1 MFENSG
7 EKLKIVAY
15 IGFVVQIIALAISFI
30 ALMVKGSFLI
40 GLLIFAIG
48 FLVAYID
55 TLFIITLADAENN
68 SSGLTSSIWELKKQ
82 IKELQDK
89 FDTSKE
95 DSSDTTEEKFP
106 INQAAFTKP
115 AGAKEMI
122 CCPKCGKTQYPGN
135 GKCFS
140 CGCSLK

>member
-89 FDTSKE
+89 IAGIDKE
-95 DSSDTTEEKFP
+95 LESL
-106 INQAAFTKP
+106 TK
-115 AGAKEMI
+115 E
-122 CCPKCGKTQYPGN
+122 
-135 GKCFS
+135 
-140 CGCSLK
+140 